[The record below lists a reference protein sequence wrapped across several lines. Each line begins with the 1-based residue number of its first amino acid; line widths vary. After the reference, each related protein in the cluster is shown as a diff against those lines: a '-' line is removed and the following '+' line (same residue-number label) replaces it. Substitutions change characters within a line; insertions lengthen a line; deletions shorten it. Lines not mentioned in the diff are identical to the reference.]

1 MQIGSINL
9 YDPDLHKI
17 PEYNWQK
24 FQRCLILDAGIGSDL
39 NAILNRADTISLCVA
54 NERKEDLD
62 NELTN
67 LKLSLY
73 SAVEGINYES
83 MAFACMV
90 EDIAGMKHS
99 IATDT
104 DINTLSKLIAETSI
118 THGELSDYIE
128 LVKKKLILN

>member
-1 MQIGSINL
+1 MLIGQINL

-24 FQRCLILDAGIGSDL
+24 FQRCLILDAGIGSNTMD
-39 NAILNRADTISLCVA
+39 IIQRADTIAMLAS
-54 NERKEDLD
+54 NERKEDLV
-62 NELTN
+62 NELSN

-73 SAVEGINYES
+73 SAAEGIDYES

-90 EDIAGMKHS
+90 QDIGGVKYS

-104 DINTLSKLIAETSI
+104 DINTLSKVIAETQI
-118 THGELSDYIE
+118 MHGDLKDYVE
-128 LVKKKLILN
+128 QVKKKLIYN